1 MALLQPMTIV
11 RLLATGMGV
20 ALLGSER
27 LTGVLLDARRR
38 ANPRT
43 RPCVGRRRVL
53 WVHATVPEL

>member
-1 MALLQPMTIV
+1 MAIMG
-11 RLLATGMGV
+11 LLATGMGV

-53 WVHATVPEL
+53 WVHATVLEL